1 MTPSNASSPTDSR
14 LPHNDNPAAQSST
27 PSTPTASIPGSEGY
41 PSWLP
46 KRPLPP
52 APGST
57 LHSLNTNV
65 MFGPDASP
73 ATDLPTG
80 SAHGSERVQATPQP
94 PHVPFAGGR
103 KPTPRSVRIV
113 SMQDAAAG
121 TAPVVSRRETDQ
133 TTTRTPDAASA
144 AHSHAHA
151 RLRAVTAAAAA
162 AAAAAGAVQPKFR
175 SSGLHLELLR
185 DPSWKT
191 RLHFYMFPLLVF
203 AHIPIQTFL
212 DFNAVFIMIELA
224 RFPNPDAPGVP
235 GSGRNW
241 VLGAV
246 AYVAS
251 WVIWF
256 FGVFLGYELFY
267 SFYRR
272 WRFRRPL
279 ILPIYLSSP
288 AFNFVSMTSYNHF
301 CFLQHIRNSA
311 FPRVNSS
318 AVLPSAEGSLRD
330 ALAET
335 CYFYAQNLATVV
347 TLLPRAGLALALLI
361 SFFNPEH
368 LPGGLSLSDI
378 DQSIARR
385 DGTFFDQRTGA
396 LSGYAKGVLI
406 ANAVWAAWRTLV
418 LLLSWVGLWIFSG
431 HGCAGLCGPRSR
443 TEEEEFGRSASI
455 YSEKSDAGAGASGTE
470 ALPWSWK
477 ECTLLRVQEAYD
489 FCLTLRAPR
498 QAQVAGQHPQEGG
511 FDGIEKAFAAVGL
524 GGATQPPQARRGM
537 LSRDLFESPKDA
549 PSRKSS
555 PANGQGQGQDVVPPL
570 PEAHVRDTMM
580 EGGKHA
586 PIKHLPYPFPGF
598 GPRESSEQ
606 EQIPFPPSPGLPD
619 EGEEGEHDGEGEE
632 DEEGDIVV
640 EVDDEEE
647 VKFEEEEAQP
657 RTSEEPSSF
666 SGRASN
672 SLSSLGQPIPSS
684 RYPFSFRHPGRG
696 GSISS
701 TGSPPFAF
709 SRATAT
715 PQSKSASTRASRES
729 RSTGNVET
737 TTNASSSPSAGS
749 PVSVGAASSSAYSP
763 QDPISGMPMPPRHPA
778 AGVSGRQR
786 AGTVPIPVSPTPVGA
801 LTTTRPRQQPALF
814 DEHQSQHPRTES
826 IGSGSDHEDDRAS
839 RSDQPSPD
847 GSLEAREREDSV
859 GLLSPPSSQSSP
871 RVSLLGSR
879 SRNGSAASLARI
891 SGAFR
896 PRSRSR
902 HTSSGSGTGTGS
914 GTSSRHNSH
923 VSLSS
928 ASIALG
934 AHRARAHSL
943 IQSIGA
949 ASHSSIELVLGR
961 TPSSQPGA
969 VRLGDAS
976 DADASA
982 SDGGALSNPEN
993 HTFGM
998 PVIGGAGTAL
1008 PRRAGV
1014 RARTLESVASRSS
1027 PVPSV
1032 SVSSSSSARTGARGG
1047 VASGAGTAAA
1057 APRTRSASSSASSA
1071 SSQRARAQARARADL
1086 LTARSFASEQGSP
1099 PSILTRSVRSDGSAQ
1114 TQTRAPTPPG
1124 GVPIPQ
1130 SQSQA
1135 EAYPDVST
1143 AAASLV
1149 TTPPTIV
1156 SETTDSSGRTPRSLG
1171 GIEHYAPLHAQNTY
1185 MPR

>member
-1 MTPSNASSPTDSR
+1 MTRSHPSNASSPTDSR
-14 LPHNDNPAAQSST
+14 HPRDDNPDPSAPAAAQSSI

-46 KRPLPP
+46 KRPPPP

-57 LHSLNTNV
+57 LHSLV
-65 MFGPDASP
+65 MFGPDAGP
-73 ATDLPTG
+73 ATDIPTG
-80 SAHGSERVQATPQP
+80 SPHGSEHVQVTTPQP
-94 PHVPFAGGR
+94 PPAPFIGGR
-103 KPTPRSVRIV
+103 RPTPRSVRIV
-113 SMQDAAAG
+113 SMQDSAAAAASG
-121 TAPVVSRRETDQ
+121 SAGMVSRRETDQ
-133 TTTRTPDAASA
+133 TTTRTPDAA
-144 AHSHAHA
+144 HSHSHA
-151 RLRAVTAAAAA
+151 RLRSAAAAA
-162 AAAAAGAVQPKFR
+162 AAAAAASAAQPKFR
-175 SSGLHLELLR
+175 SPGLHLELLR

-191 RLHFYMFPLLVF
+191 RLHFYLFPLLVL

-212 DFNAVFIMIELA
+212 DFNAVFILIEVA

-241 VLGAV
+241 ALGAA
-246 AYVAS
+246 AYIAS
-251 WVIWF
+251 WVVWF
-256 FGVFLGYELFY
+256 FGIFLGYELFY

-288 AFNFVSMTSYNHF
+288 AFNFVSMASYNHF

-311 FPRVNSS
+311 FPRVNPS

-335 CYFYAQNLATVV
+335 CYFYAQNLPTVV
-347 TLLPRAGLALALLI
+347 TLLPRAGLALALLL
-361 SFFNPEH
+361 SFFSPEH
-368 LPGGLSLSDI
+368 LPGGLSLSDV

-385 DGTFFDQRTGA
+385 DGTFFNKSTGA
-396 LSGYAKGVLI
+396 LSSYAKGVLI
-406 ANAVWAAWRTLV
+406 ANAAWTAWRTLV
-418 LLLSWVGLWIFSG
+418 LLFSWVGLWIFSG

-443 TEEEEFGRSASI
+443 MEEEEFGRSASI

-470 ALPWSWK
+470 SLPWSWK

-498 QAQVAGQHPQEGG
+498 QAQVAGQQPQEGG
-511 FDGIEKAFAAVGL
+511 FDGIEKVFAAVGL
-524 GGATQPPQARRGM
+524 GGATTQPPQGRRGM

-555 PANGQGQGQDVVPPL
+555 PANGHGQGQGQEVVPPL
-570 PEAHVRDTMM
+570 PEAHVRETTM

-586 PIKHLPYPFPGF
+586 PIKTLPYPFPGF

-619 EGEEGEHDGEGEE
+619 EGEGEHDGEDEGEE
-632 DEEGDIVV
+632 GEEGDIVV
-640 EVDDEEE
+640 EVDDEGEE
-647 VKFEEEEAQP
+647 VEFEEEEAQP
-657 RTSEEPSSF
+657 RTSDEPSSF

-672 SLSSLGQPIPSS
+672 SLSSLGQPIPG

-715 PQSKSASTRASRES
+715 PQSKSTSTRASRET

-737 TTNASSSPSAGS
+737 TTNASSSPDAGS
-749 PVSVGAASSSAYSP
+749 PVSVGAASSSA
-763 QDPISGMPMPPRHPA
+763 GMPMPPRHPA
-778 AGVSGRQR
+778 AG
-786 AGTVPIPVSPTPVGA
+786 TVPVPVSPTP
-801 LTTTRPRQQPALF
+801 PALF
-814 DEHQSQHPRTES
+814 SEQQQQHFQTES
-826 IGSGSDHEDDRAS
+826 IGSGSDREDDHAS
-839 RSDQPSPD
+839 RSGQPSPD
-847 GSLEAREREDSV
+847 GSLEAREREDS
-859 GLLSPPSSQSSP
+859 SSP

-902 HTSSGSGTGTGS
+902 HTSSGSGTGSGS
-914 GTSSRHNSH
+914 GASSRHNSH

-928 ASIALG
+928 VSLALG
-934 AHRARAHSL
+934 GHRARAHSL
-943 IQSIGA
+943 IQSIAGA
-949 ASHSSIELVLGR
+949 SRSSVELVLGR
-961 TPSSQPGA
+961 TPSSQPGFGA
-969 VRLGDAS
+969 MRLGDVS

-998 PVIGGAGTAL
+998 PVVGGAGTAL
-1008 PRRAGV
+1008 PRRAGM
-1014 RARTLESVASRSS
+1014 RARTLETTTAPSPPVS
-1027 PVPSV
+1027 PVSSV
-1032 SVSSSSSARTGARGG
+1032 SVSSSSARSG
-1047 VASGAGTAAA
+1047 VASRVAAA
-1057 APRTRSASSSASSA
+1057 AAAASRTRSASSSASSA
-1071 SSQRARAQARARADL
+1071 SSQRARAHANARLGLGAGL
-1086 LTARSFASEQGSP
+1086 QTARSFASEQGSP
-1099 PSILTRSVRSDGSAQ
+1099 PSILTHSVRSDGSTQTQTQTPAGMPIPQAQ
-1114 TQTRAPTPPG
+1114 TQP
-1124 GVPIPQ
+1124 
-1130 SQSQA
+1130 
-1135 EAYPDVST
+1135 EPDVST

-1149 TTPPTIV
+1149 TTPPTIA

-1171 GIEHYAPLHAQNTY
+1171 GMEHYAPPHAQNTF